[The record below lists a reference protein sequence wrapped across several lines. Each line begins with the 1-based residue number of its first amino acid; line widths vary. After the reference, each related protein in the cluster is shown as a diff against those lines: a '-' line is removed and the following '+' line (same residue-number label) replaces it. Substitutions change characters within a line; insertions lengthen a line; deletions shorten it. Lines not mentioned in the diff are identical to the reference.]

1 MTDFYKII
9 EYDEY
14 GLAGSVSLVKAQL
27 FKIKNGLVS
36 IWTGDNE
43 IQIPDFYVN
52 TNDGLTIKRI
62 GEAERRK
69 MTDFYKII
77 EYDEYGLAESF
88 SEVEARFLEIKNGF
102 VNFWTDD
109 NETQIP
115 NIRINANDFLTI
127 KRIKEEEKCLL
138 K

>member
-1 MTDFYKII
+1 
-9 EYDEY
+9 
-14 GLAGSVSLVKAQL
+14 
-27 FKIKNGLVS
+27 
-36 IWTGDNE
+36 
-43 IQIPDFYVN
+43 
-52 TNDGLTIKRI
+52 
-62 GEAERRK
+62 

-127 KRIKEEEKCLL
+127 KRIKEEEK
-138 K
+138 

>member
-14 GLAGSVSLVKAQL
+14 GLAESVSLVKAQL
-27 FKIKNGLVS
+27 FNIKNGLVS
-36 IWTGDNE
+36 IWTGNNE
-43 IQIPDFYVN
+43 IQISDFYVN
-52 TNDGLTIKRI
+52 TNDVLTIKRI

-77 EYDEYGLAESF
+77 EYGKYGLAESV
-88 SEVEARFLEIKNGF
+88 SAVEARFLEIKNGF

-115 NIRINANDFLTI
+115 NIRINANDVLTI
-127 KRIKEEEKCLL
+127 KRIEEAEK
-138 K
+138 

>member
-1 MTDFYKII
+1 
-9 EYDEY
+9 
-14 GLAGSVSLVKAQL
+14 
-27 FKIKNGLVS
+27 
-36 IWTGDNE
+36 
-43 IQIPDFYVN
+43 
-52 TNDGLTIKRI
+52 
-62 GEAERRK
+62 

-115 NIRINANDFLTI
+115 NIRINVNDFLTI
-127 KRIKEEEKCLL
+127 KRIKEEEK
-138 K
+138 